1 MINKV
6 GFIHVYNKIAPLYD
20 SVFGRG
26 CHDAYE
32 LVLEIVEKYG
42 MNFNSL
48 LDIGCGTGSLLNYI
62 SSDMNISQLYGIDP
76 SENMIKI
83 AKKKNINRCKFYI
96 EPIES
101 ISLPDNSIDCVVN
114 TTAFSHFSNV
124 GNAMS
129 QIHRVLKKT
138 GYCIIV
144 EHKKPKL
151 YVERFLK
158 KIRILANYLGY
169 EEIKDTF
176 THASFKILEL
186 RETKKYIVAIIVPI
200 EKKSQYEKGFVRIEG
215 DG

>member
-42 MNFNSL
+42 MSFNSL

-62 SSDMNISQLYGIDP
+62 SIDTNISQLHGIDP

-83 AKKKNINRCKFYI
+83 AQKKNINRCEFYI

-101 ISLPDNSIDCVVN
+101 ISLPDNSIDCVVS
-114 TTAFSHFSNV
+114 TTAFSHFSNA

-158 KIRILANYLGY
+158 KIRILANYLGS
-169 EEIKDTF
+169 EEIKDIF